1 MKQLSPLPPLSLLHK
16 LLEYNPDTG
25 VFTWMVER
33 GGRTARVGSPAGST
47 DKRGYKS
54 IRINRRIY
62 YAHRL
67 AWLYVTGENPS
78 LQIDHI
84 DGNRSNNRAANL
96 RQATHGQNMHNSRIK
111 SNNTSGVKGVTWDK
125 STEKWCV
132 RIVVGRRCLHLGL
145 FRSIEDAAEVVKA
158 ARPLLHGE
166 FCNHG

>member
-84 DGNRSNNRAANL
+84 NGNRSNNRMSNL
-96 RQATHGQNMHNSRIK
+96 REATSAENNYNVSIPER
-111 SNNTSGVKGVTWDK
+111 NTSGIKGVSWDK
-125 STEKWCV
+125 KSQKWRAQISV
-132 RIVVGRRCLHLGL
+132 EGSHLYLGL
-145 FRSIEDAAEVVKA
+145 FRSIEDAAEVVRE
-158 ARPLLHGE
+158 ARCRLHGE
-166 FCNHG
+166 FANHG